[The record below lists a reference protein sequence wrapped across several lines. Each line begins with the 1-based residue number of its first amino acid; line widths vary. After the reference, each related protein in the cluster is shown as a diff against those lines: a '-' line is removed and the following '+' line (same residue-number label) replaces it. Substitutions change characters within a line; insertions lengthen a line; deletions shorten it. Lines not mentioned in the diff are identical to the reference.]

1 MRFIPIVQ
9 SDEVPSVTTKFVVAL
24 VLKLQTFPPPELPV
38 EPFVAEEVRL
48 QTGQWTD
55 VRELVMTSVK
65 R

>member
-9 SDEVPSVTTKFVVAL
+9 SDEVRLAL
-24 VLKLQTFPPPELPV
+24 VLKLQTFLFPPPELPV

-55 VRELVMTSVK
+55 VDELVMMPVK